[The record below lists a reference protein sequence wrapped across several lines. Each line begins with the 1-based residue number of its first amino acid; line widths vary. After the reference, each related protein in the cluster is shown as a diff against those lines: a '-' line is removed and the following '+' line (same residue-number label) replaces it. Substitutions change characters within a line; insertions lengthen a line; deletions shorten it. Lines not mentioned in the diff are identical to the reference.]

1 MRKVLVLLSDGDNN
15 WQGDTSVA
23 PMRGGNELFY
33 NAYGRLSQNRLPIT
47 PSSSYSTTASRA
59 DAALDTRFASLC
71 ASVKNSGITVYVI
84 GFEVANSTHRNL
96 LRNCASS
103 ADHYFESPT
112 TAQLQTIF
120 GQIANRIASLRLVQ

>member
-1 MRKVLVLLSDGDNN
+1 MAYDARNMRKVLVLLSDGDNN

-59 DAALDTRFASLC
+59 DAASYAGNW
-71 ASVKNSGITVYVI
+71 VMG
-84 GFEVANSTHRNL
+84 
-96 LRNCASS
+96 
-103 ADHYFESPT
+103 
-112 TAQLQTIF
+112 
-120 GQIANRIASLRLVQ
+120 